1 MQTILIFMLVFGI
14 LVIIHEFGHYIV
26 AKKSGILVREFAI
39 GFGPKIFSY
48 RKNETT
54 YTIRLL
60 PVGGYVRMAGYE
72 EDTELK
78 LGMPISVV
86 VDDEGVVTHINLT
99 NKVTQLN
106 SIPLEL
112 IDSDLEDALFIEGY
126 VGGDPEKKERFAV
139 DRCAL
144 LTETD
149 GTELQIAPLDRQF
162 QSAPLLNRIAT
173 NFAGPFNNLVLA
185 IATFIFIA
193 FAQGQVMSNTPVI
206 GDVLPDSPAALA
218 NLQPGDEFVAFDE
231 TPIDDWVEAVLYIQE
246 RPNEEVTMQIKDTN
260 DERQT
265 YVVTPAAIETE
276 TGETIGQIGVQA
288 SVETSVLSKIRY
300 GFTETGFVIKQIGG
314 ALTSMFTGQFSI
326 DMFGG
331 PVAIYATTEAVAQT
345 GALGVVHW
353 LAVLSLNLF
362 ILNLLPIPALDGGKI
377 VLNLIEGIR
386 GKPLS
391 EEKEGIITLIGVGLM
406 LLLMVAVTWND
417 IQRFFIR

>member
-1 MQTILIFMLVFGI
+1 
-14 LVIIHEFGHYIV
+14 
-26 AKKSGILVREFAI
+26 
-39 GFGPKIFSY
+39 
-48 RKNETT
+48 
-54 YTIRLL
+54 
-60 PVGGYVRMAGYE
+60 
-72 EDTELK
+72 
-78 LGMPISVV
+78 
-86 VDDEGVVTHINLT
+86 
-99 NKVTQLN
+99 
-106 SIPLEL
+106 
-112 IDSDLEDALFIEGY
+112 
-126 VGGDPEKKERFAV
+126 
-139 DRCAL
+139 
-144 LTETD
+144 
-149 GTELQIAPLDRQF
+149 
-162 QSAPLLNRIAT
+162 
-173 NFAGPFNNLVLA
+173 
-185 IATFIFIA
+185 
-193 FAQGQVMSNTPVI
+193 
-206 GDVLPDSPAALA
+206 
-218 NLQPGDEFVAFDE
+218 
-231 TPIDDWVEAVLYIQE
+231 
-246 RPNEEVTMQIKDTN
+246 MQIKDTN